1 MIITHTDRGWHD
13 GDSPEERIDD
23 SDRDLPLPEDHPSH
37 AVSLSTESADSRLQA
52 WQRMAIR
59 TFGSG
64 TMDPRPDSH
73 RRELLN

>member
-1 MIITHTDRGWHD
+1 MTVPHTDRGWHD

-23 SDRDLPLPEDHPSH
+23 SDRDVPLPEDHTPH
-37 AVSLSTESADSRLQA
+37 SLSLFTESADSRLQA

-64 TMDPRPDSH
+64 TMDPGPDSR

>member
-1 MIITHTDRGWHD
+1 MTVPHTDRGWHD
-13 GDSPEERIDD
+13 GDSPEERTHDGY
-23 SDRDLPLPEDHPSH
+23 RDVPLPQNYSSHALPLF
-37 AVSLSTESADSRLQA
+37 AESADSRFQA

-64 TMDPRPDSH
+64 TMDPGPDSR

>member
-1 MIITHTDRGWHD
+1 MTVSHTDRGCHN

-23 SDRDLPLPEDHPSH
+23 GDRDLPLPENHP
-37 AVSLSTESADSRLQA
+37 AYSLSLLTESADSRLQA

-64 TMDPRPDSH
+64 TMDPGPDSH